1 MKAKLKNLQ
10 FKYLINN
17 LHPEYIKNSQNS
29 IMIKLLLTSP
39 KKIFKRHI
47 VKKNIQIANKNMKM

>member
-17 LHPEYIKNSQNS
+17 LHPEYIKNSPNS

-39 KKIFKRHI
+39 KKILKGMLSKRI
-47 VKKNIQIANKNMKM
+47 YR